1 MEGTLIEDTLIEDTL
16 KEDTLKEDTLILEC
30 YQALYLEGTN
40 QGYSYSL
47 VTSKEGID
55 QVYTQGPAMAPPQAH
70 TQSLDTKAG
79 TTKSTIKAWLF
90 LRMAHTST
98 HSKLGHQGGCNQVYS

>member
-1 MEGTLIEDTLIEDTL
+1 MEGTLIEDTL

-30 YQALYLEGTN
+30 YQALYLEGIN

-47 VTSKEGID
+47 VKSKEGID
-55 QVYTQGPAMAPPQAH
+55 KVYTQGPSMAPQAH

-79 TTKSTIKAWLF
+79 TTKSTIKP
-90 LRMAHTST
+90 
-98 HSKLGHQGGCNQVYS
+98 

>member
-30 YQALYLEGTN
+30 DQALYLEGIN
-40 QGYSYSL
+40 QGYSYSM

-55 QVYTQGPAMAPPQAH
+55 QVYTQGPAMAPQAH

-79 TTKSTIKAWLF
+79 ATKSTIKP
-90 LRMAHTST
+90 SYYYG
-98 HSKLGHQGGCNQVYS
+98 GHQPSLHPRLDYF